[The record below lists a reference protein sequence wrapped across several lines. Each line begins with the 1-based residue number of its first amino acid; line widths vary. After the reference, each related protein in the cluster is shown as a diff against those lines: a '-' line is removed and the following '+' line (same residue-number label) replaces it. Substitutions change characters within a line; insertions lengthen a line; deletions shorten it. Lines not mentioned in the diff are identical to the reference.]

1 MLAKHSLI
9 RTIYLYLFALVGLA
23 LVISGTVHFLDM
35 GLKMFVFTKA
45 EDIDKIQQRY
55 SYPSY
60 PVPVSIEKMQSLQ
73 GSTSTDLTS
82 EEKAALKS
90 WLDDYKKWQ
99 EEAGKIDYLA
109 SQRQKEASNN
119 LAMILV
125 GLPLYL
131 YHWRLIRQETK
142 EEKED

>member
-1 MLAKHSLI
+1 MLEKHSLV
-9 RTIYLYLFALVGLA
+9 RTIYLYLFTVVGLA
-23 LVISGTVHFLDM
+23 LIVSGAVRFLDM

-45 EDIDKIQQRY
+45 DDIDKIQQRY
-55 SYPSY
+55 SYPAYSTIM
-60 PVPVSIEKMQSLQ
+60 PIEKMQQLQ
-73 GSTSTDLTS
+73 TSTTTELTS
-82 EEKAALKS
+82 EERAVLKS

-99 EEAGKIDYLA
+99 EETGKIDYLA

-131 YHWRLIRQETK
+131 YHWGIIRKETK
-142 EEKED
+142 EKEN